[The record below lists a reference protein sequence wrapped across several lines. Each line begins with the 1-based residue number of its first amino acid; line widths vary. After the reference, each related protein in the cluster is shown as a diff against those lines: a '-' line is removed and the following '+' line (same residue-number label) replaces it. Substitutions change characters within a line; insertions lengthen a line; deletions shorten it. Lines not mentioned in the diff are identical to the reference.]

1 MKGIIIDSRQI
12 RWFREM
18 LEGSYQGDVGN
29 DAKSRIL
36 GALEYA
42 ISQPQEEWV
51 HALTY
56 SSPCVS
62 LTSDE
67 KWKPIF
73 SDKIDHKKGNE

>member
-12 RWFREM
+12 SWFREM
-18 LEGSYQGDVGN
+18 LNGSYQGDIGN

-51 HALTY
+51 PALNIGPTLD
-56 SSPCVS
+56 SN
-62 LTSDE
+62 TFTFADD
-67 KWKPIF
+67 IA
-73 SDKIDHKKGNE
+73 HKKGE

>member
-18 LEGSYQGDVGN
+18 LNGSYQGDIGD

-42 ISQPQEEWV
+42 ISQPQEDWV
-51 HALTY
+51 PALNIIPKGD
-56 SSPCVS
+56 SEAGE
-62 LTSDE
+62 D
-67 KWKPIF
+67 WKPIF
-73 SDKIDHKKGNE
+73 SEEIDHKKGDE